1 MVKKRLRNRS
11 MNNRFY
17 LYTLALLA
25 LPVSLSAA
33 DGTQIPEAPSSVLF
47 AIGAVGVLVGRH
59 VSRRRGTKRK
69 D

>member
-1 MVKKRLRNRS
+1 
-11 MNNRFY
+11 MNNRLF
-17 LYTLALLA
+17 LYALAMLA
-25 LPVSLSAA
+25 APVSLSAA

-59 VSRRRGTKRK
+59 ISRRRGGNKPR